1 MKAFTKIVLLC
12 ILSITL
18 FVMVMSYSSY
28 LINNNYIVECFT
40 SFIAK
45 DIGSPETNHNVDQ
58 PINTKFSCKNMC
70 GPLARC
76 SISGEQCTSDVDCF
90 GCVPKIN
97 KTSQESGKNILG
109 VNESGKLTMGV
120 TPTYSTLTTDIG
132 TSASLINKDANDK
145 PPEYNQGVDIWK
157 SSFDND
163 YKLFNNRYKPPNN
176 LTYEP
181 NYPNRF
187 TMSGEFI
194 DDGPLASNA
203 YL

>member
-1 MKAFTKIVLLC
+1 MKDYAKIILLW
-12 ILSITL
+12 ILSVIL
-18 FVMVMSYSSY
+18 VIMVMSYGTY
-28 LINNNYIVECFT
+28 LIKNNYIIECFT
-40 SFIAK
+40 PFIAK
-45 DIGSPETNHNVDQ
+45 DLGSPETNHNVNL
-58 PINTKFSCKNMC
+58 PINTSFSCKNMC

-76 SISGEQCTSDVDCF
+76 SITGEQCTSDVDCF

-97 KTSQESGKNILG
+97 KKKQINTENVLG
-109 VNESGKLTMGV
+109 VDESGKLTMGV

-132 TSASLINKDANDK
+132 TRASLINKDTNEK
-145 PPEYNQGVDIWK
+145 PPEYNLGVDLWK

-163 YKLFNNRYKPPNN
+163 YKLFNKRYKPPGN

-187 TMSGEFI
+187 TMSGEFM

-203 YL
+203 Y